1 MTEYSYDHITLAAE
15 HDLGA
20 AQDRLDALTGDPE
33 SSPGQVTAAEAAL
46 AEARAVHADAC
57 ADRSRRRPGSRTEDP
72 EAGQ

>member
-57 ADRSRRRPGSRTEDP
+57 AAAAAARQAEREDP

>member
-1 MTEYSYDHITLAAE
+1 MAEYSYDHITLAAE

-20 AQDRLDALTGDPE
+20 AQDRLDALAGDPE
-33 SSPGQVTAAEAAL
+33 SAPDQVTAAEAAL

-57 ADRSRRRPGSRTEDP
+57 GAAAAARQAEREDP